1 MDKQRCSTAPP
12 ESSSQLVRLFVL
24 LFVFVF
30 SPVYHGV
37 SAHHHRPFCLTHL
50 HPRISMPQRT
60 GETKDAAAN
69 LASLHR
75 KLQRWRDSSRLTIAA
90 WAQLEA
96 AVLTRDAELVLEL
109 PKQNANAHECT
120 DQYRQA
126 VSILSSALSVC
137 LNARSLS
144 LSTLPFHRR
153 RAPSV
158 GTRHI
163 CKSPS
168 LPPDHLPLTNRRTVE

>member
-1 MDKQRCSTAPP
+1 
-12 ESSSQLVRLFVL
+12 
-24 LFVFVF
+24 
-30 SPVYHGV
+30 
-37 SAHHHRPFCLTHL
+37 
-50 HPRISMPQRT
+50 MPQRT

-120 DQYRQA
+120 VQYRQA

-144 LSTLPFHRR
+144 LSTLPLHRR
-153 RAPSV
+153 RALSV

-163 CKSPS
+163 CKNPP
-168 LPPDHLPLTNRRTVE
+168 LFPDHLPLTNRRTVE